1 MSNIILNYLLKNFL
15 KTFFIFVLIFYCFG
29 MILNLFEEIEFFK
42 NINVGILTPL
52 ILTSIFIPSMIIK
65 FLPFIIFLSSMWFLL
80 RIRNNRDLVTLKVF
94 GYSNLK
100 IFFILAFTSFILGW
114 LILIIANPITSS
126 MSKYYEKTK
135 SNYSRDID
143 HLVTFNKNGLWI
155 KENLKNKQ
163 RIISAAKPNGLNLID
178 VTIFHLDE
186 NSNLIEKI
194 KSEEVNISE
203 NNWILKNVSIFKP
216 ENGLL
221 QEKKIEV
228 HKIKSIYNYEKIN
241 SLFKNFD
248 TMSFLDL
255 IVNYK
260 QLINNGYNK
269 IFLNQSL
276 HSMLSLPFFL
286 FLMTALASTL
296 TLNTLKRS
304 DNLKFII
311 VGLLITVMIFYF
323 KDLSL
328 ALGQTD
334 RIPLILAVWA
344 PVIALSFFT
353 FIGVLQINEK

>member
-1 MSNIILNYLLKNFL
+1 L
-15 KTFFIFVLIFYCFG
+15 
-29 MILNLFEEIEFFK
+29 
-42 NINVGILTPL
+42 
-52 ILTSIFIPSMIIK
+52 
-65 FLPFIIFLSSMWFLL
+65 
-80 RIRNNRDLVTLKVF
+80 
-94 GYSNLK
+94 
-100 IFFILAFTSFILGW
+100 
-114 LILIIANPITSS
+114 
-126 MSKYYEKTK
+126 SKYYEKTK
-135 SNYSRDID
+135 SDYSRDID

-155 KENLKNKQ
+155 KENLKDKQ
-163 RIISAAKPNGLNLID
+163 RIISAAKPKGLNLID
-178 VTIFHLDE
+178 VTIFHLDK

-194 KSEEVNISE
+194 TSKEANIKE
-203 NNWILKNVSIFKP
+203 NKWILRNVSIFKP
-216 ENGLL
+216 EKGLL
-221 QEKKIEV
+221 QEKKIELYNIV
-228 HKIKSIYNYEKIN
+228 SIYNYEKIN

-255 IVNYK
+255 IINYK

-304 DNLKFII
+304 DNFKFII
-311 VGLLITVMIFYF
+311 IGLLITVLIFYF

-334 RIPLILAVWA
+334 RIPLVLAVWA